1 MFFLGTH
8 FQQSISHLQ
17 GPILIMVIS
26 FRNKLEVVQYNAAL
40 AITGAIRGT
49 SRIKV
54 YQELGRKITKIS

>member
-40 AITGAIRGT
+40 AITKLFQARQG
-49 SRIKV
+49 
-54 YQELGRKITKIS
+54 